1 MANIYKLYFYKE
13 KKGSAVTPTSNLEM
27 SFNGTSYKV
36 NLLNLKYKKKVYEP
50 CEILAELNI
59 DANSQTVNNVKT
71 YTLPKNS
78 EVVST
83 LLNQKVEMEVEYTK
97 SDKSTASFSVA
108 TNYFVYKVRPI
119 FNGSS
124 SSSMTVELGIY
135 SADKL
140 MTLDKYSRAY
150 TAKRLY
156 TDILLTEAANF
167 QLKDEGNTKLS
178 TLVANHMQMLKYKY
192 SSTDDNKVTT
202 NWTLTEELRIP
213 YIVQYNESFYQFL
226 VRSANRYGEFLF
238 FEDGKLNFGMQPSDK
253 NYYKWTSDGK
263 IATDDKGKDIIINWA
278 TEPNAVKKR
287 YYESVLSEAVAVEH
301 TAYSYKDHTDRGS
314 QPYVSTPV
322 PASDSDS
329 DTDTDSTTS
338 DSTPA
343 YDPSIR
349 YNFDTEQVN
358 EWLNEL
364 ENGKY
369 RDQNAMWKSE
379 LRHHIVDY
387 VCRCLGYTNLADSI
401 FNLVLNVV
409 KKAISIAEDTGDY
422 NSIMKDENYTP
433 IKNDDQLSS
442 GKYRQFTTYGGSNA
456 LNYSLNAIKDKK
468 STDKTDTGT
477 DTSTS
482 TDTSTETSTET
493 STDPVKNYTNVF
505 YPLLRKK
512 EKEIGEQAVW
522 LDFGENFKPIMLG
535 DKLKVDDQDYV
546 VINVEGSYDFVE
558 KTQYN
563 IVTSE
568 DGKTSFDPT
577 TIKVPQEK
585 LLVSAVPVFVLSD
598 YYTVTKAPTGVTT
611 TNLDSWS
618 TTLPL
623 PPALPDVLITDARPQ
638 VAFVAQYTDPEGLGR
653 IRVRYPWQNE
663 DDDASPWIRVTLP
676 YATSGGCVNF
686 MPSEGDEVMIGYE
699 HGNIDHP
706 YAMGY
711 LVAPFV
717 KSNWGD
723 SLPFDHWGGKHG
735 IKVKT
740 GHHLIFNDGANI
752 GPLFA
757 EMFGPFSF
765 LRSVI
770 PARVFKDWGSDGN
783 TPDCGGGFELSDRY
797 GFYKI
802 TGSTE
807 DRNITISSPMGTVN
821 MNAFQGITI
830 SAPTGDVKITGK
842 NVTISAANKLNIT
855 SGTTIN
861 DRFYYQKR
869 FSEGVGN
876 KFLSYGI
883 AFGMDLLDSAITRAE
898 KLIDISFFRCVLE
911 VILRPV
917 DGTLKIKSYTFV
929 QMEAGTGVAEIPKEN
944 RTWEKEIKGYAFEKK
959 LSDMQKLCSTV
970 SLVKQNVKAL
980 IDPIKT
986 AYANMISAKD
996 AFMAISDANGINK
1009 GEGAVSFGAI
1019 VQYACGRNGATA
1031 INDQWNFNFGTLHL
1045 EDEDVQVDELASRQA
1060 KRKVIIAKSEA
1071 LRAAAYDL
1079 SQAAKKWTQLAQ
1091 INKFGISAEVD
1102 DAKLKDLIKGQGF
1115 YNGNIT
1121 PLADLANGTYNN
1133 NVSAVAPK
1141 VWDNQLTAI
1150 SRYVAYEYVQYK
1162 KLNCGIT
1169 NNVNNINNAADALN
1183 DNNWSDFKNGF
1194 KYDEN
1199 KAPVQRL
1206 IAALDDNIFKFVDEF
1221 RESPWKWK
1229 HGYEG
1234 KILFSDSATNT
1245 FSFGSNQNLI
1255 SLCNKGNMSTAL
1267 SSLVEMLKNL

>member
-1 MANIYKLYFYKE
+1 MANLYKLYFYKE
-13 KKGSAVTPTSNLEM
+13 TKGSAVTPTSNLEM

-36 NLLNLKYKKKVYEP
+36 NLLKLKYKKKVYEP

-59 DANSQTVNNVKT
+59 DANSQTVNNVTT

-78 EVVST
+78 EVVDT

-97 SDKSTASFSVA
+97 SDKTTESTTVA

-140 MTLDKYSRAY
+140 MTIDKYSRAY

-167 QLKDEGNTKLS
+167 HINDNDTESKCTKLS
-178 TLVANHMQMLKYKY
+178 SLVANHMQMLKYKY
-192 SSTDDNKVTT
+192 STTDDNKVTT

-253 NYYKWTSDGK
+253 NYYEWASDGK
-263 IATDDKGKDIIINWA
+263 IATDDKGKDKVIEWA
-278 TEPNAVKKR
+278 TEPNAVKRR

-301 TAYSYKDHTDRGS
+301 TAYSYKDHTDRES
-314 QPYVSTPV
+314 QPY
-322 PASDSDS
+322 ASDSS
-329 DTDTDSTTS
+329 K
-338 DSTPA
+338 
-343 YDPSIR
+343 R

-358 EWLNEL
+358 EWLKEL
-364 ENGKY
+364 ENGQYKS
-369 RDQNAMWKSE
+369 QSAMWKSE

-387 VCRCLGYTNLADSI
+387 VCRCLGYTNLANSI
-401 FNLVLNVV
+401 FNLILNVA
-409 KKAISIAEDTGDY
+409 KKAVTIAEEAGDY
-422 NSIMKDENYTP
+422 NAIMKEDNYDP
-433 IKNDDQLSS
+433 IKNADQYDSS
-442 GKYRQFTTYGGSNA
+442 KYCQFTTYGGSNA

-477 DTSTS
+477 DTSAS
-482 TDTSTETSTET
+482 TDTN
-493 STDPVKNYTNVF
+493 TDTGTDTVKNYTNVF

-546 VINVEGSYDFVE
+546 VINVEGSYDIVE

-563 IVTSE
+563 MVTSE

-585 LLVSAVPVFVLSD
+585 LLVSAVPVLELSD
-598 YYTVTKAPTGVTT
+598 CYTVTNAPDGVST

-653 IRVRYPWQNE
+653 IRVRYPWQN
-663 DDDASPWIRVTLP
+663 DTDDASPWIRVTLP

-757 EMFGPFSF
+757 EMFGPSSF
-765 LRSVI
+765 LRSII

-830 SAPTGDVKITGK
+830 SAPTGDVNITGK
-842 NVTISAANKLNIT
+842 NVTISAKNKLNIT
-855 SGTTIN
+855 SGNTIK
-861 DRFYYQKR
+861 DRFYYKK
-869 FSEGVGN
+869 EWAGGA
-876 KFLSYGI
+876 LSKGAAFGI
-883 AFGMDLLDSAITRAE
+883 AFGMDLLESAVKRVE
-898 KLIDISFFRCVLE
+898 NLIDVSFFRCVLE
-911 VILRPV
+911 AFLRPV

-929 QMEAGTGVAEIPKEN
+929 QMEAGTGVSEVPKDSL
-944 RTWEKEIKGYAFEKK
+944 RFDKGLTEQDDLKN
-959 LSDMQKLCSTV
+959 LQKLCNTV
-970 SLVKQNVKAL
+970 SLVGLNVRAL
-980 IDPIKT
+980 IVPVMN
-986 AYANMISAKD
+986 AYNNMIEAKD
-996 AFMAISDANGINK
+996 AFMKISGANGKNK
-1009 GEGAVSFGAI
+1009 NEGAITFKNI
-1019 VQYACGRNGATA
+1019 VDYACGDNGGTELTLES
-1031 INDQWNFNFGTLHL
+1031 NKFNFEASGLDL
-1045 EDEDVQVDELASRQA
+1045 KNEDQKYPEDPKKLG
-1060 KRKVIIAKSEA
+1060 
-1071 LRAAAYDL
+1071 AYQL
-1079 SQAAKKWTQLAQ
+1079 SQLRDISRNVYKKM
-1091 INKFGISAEVD
+1091 IVD
-1102 DAKLKDLIKGQGF
+1102 DSNNLRVAVRELRDAIDKWQSLTNINLNGILESDVDKQTLIDKLKDQNFIDGEIKS
-1115 YNGNIT
+1115 
-1121 PLADLANGTYNN
+1121 LDVLKEGTYDKTIDSVDIAIWNN
-1133 NVSAVAPK
+1133 QIK
-1141 VWDNQLTAI
+1141 AI
-1150 SRYVAYEYVQYK
+1150 SRYVVYLYLKDKASNYGIK
-1162 KLNCGIT
+1162 IGKTFDDAKATLNST
-1169 NNVNNINNAADALN
+1169 
-1183 DNNWSDFKNGF
+1183 NWSEYMKSFEQKETNVVTQRLKAFIDDNFVSWKDAVWENPRKWKNGF
-1194 KYDEN
+1194 
-1199 KAPVQRL
+1199 
-1206 IAALDDNIFKFVDEF
+1206 
-1221 RESPWKWK
+1221 
-1229 HGYEG
+1229 EG
-1234 KILFSDSATNT
+1234 KILFSDSSSKTI
-1245 FSFGSNQNLI
+1245 SFGSNQNLI
-1255 SLCNKGNMSTAL
+1255 SSYNQRTNSANLSAL
-1267 SSLVEMLKNL
+1267 FEMLKKL

>member
-1 MANIYKLYFYKE
+1 MANTFKVYLYKKT
-13 KKGSAVTPTSNLEM
+13 KGSDDNYIGLTKEFSFSIVTGSNVKSCKL
-27 SFNGTSYKV
+27 T
-36 NLLNLKYKKKVYEP
+36 LNSLKYKKKVYEP
-50 CEILAELNI
+50 CEILASINLV
-59 DANSQTVNNVKT
+59 SST
-71 YTLPKNS
+71 TLPTNA
-78 EVVST
+78 EVVNAF
-83 LLNQKVEMEVEYTK
+83 LNQLVDVKINTT
-97 SDKSTASFSVA
+97 DIAI
-108 TNYFVYKVRPI
+108 NYFVYKVRPI
-119 FNGSS
+119 FCGTSS
-124 SSSMTVELGIY
+124 QSMTVELGIY
-135 SADKL
+135 SPDKL

-167 QLKDEGNTKLS
+167 HLNDDDTESNCTKLS
-178 TLVANHMQMLKYKY
+178 SLVANHLQMLKYKY
-192 SSTDDNKVTT
+192 SSTNNNVTT
-202 NWTLTEELRIP
+202 NLTLTEELRIP
-213 YIVQYNESFYQFL
+213 YIVQYDESFYHFL
-226 VRSANRYGEFLF
+226 VRAANRYGEFLF
-238 FEDGKLNFGMQPSDK
+238 FENGKLNFGMKPSDA
-253 NYYKWTSDGK
+253 NYYKLDASGAQT
-263 IATDDKGKDIIINWA
+263 ATAIDWDNE
-278 TEPNAVKKR
+278 TTVQRR
-287 YYESVLSEAVAVEH
+287 YYESVLSEAVKVEH
-301 TAYSYKDHTDRGS
+301 SAYSYKDHSNRKS
-314 QPYVSTPV
+314 QPY
-322 PASDSDS
+322 ASDSS
-329 DTDTDSTTS
+329 K
-338 DSTPA
+338 
-343 YDPSIR
+343 R
-349 YNFDTEQVN
+349 YNFDTEQAN

-433 IKNDDQLSS
+433 IKNADQYDSD
-442 GKYRQFTTYGGSNA
+442 KFRQFTTYDGSNA
-456 LNYSLNAIKDKK
+456 LNYSLNAIKGIKVSDQNDSDK
-468 STDKTDTGT
+468 
-477 DTSTS
+477 
-482 TDTSTETSTET
+482 
-493 STDPVKNYTNVF
+493 VKNYTNVF
-505 YPLLRKK
+505 YPLLRNK
-512 EKEIGEQAVW
+512 EKETGEQAVW

-535 DKLKVDDQDYV
+535 DKLHVSGKDYV
-546 VINVEGSYDFVE
+546 VISVEGSCESFEEE
-558 KTQYN
+558 KLAK
-563 IVTSE
+563 ITSP
-568 DGKTSFDPT
+568 DGKETYTMVNKTVVKES
-577 TIKVPQEK
+577 
-585 LLVSAVPVFVLSD
+585 LLVSAVPVMELSEC
-598 YYTVTKAPTGVTT
+598 YSVSTAPAGVTP

-653 IRVRYPWQNE
+653 IRVRYPWQN
-663 DDDASPWIRVTLP
+663 DTDDASPWIRVTLP

-944 RTWEKEIKGYAFEKK
+944 RTWEKEIKGYINAKELKN
-959 LSDMQKLCSTV
+959 LQKFCNTV

-1009 GEGAVSFGAI
+1009 DQTVVSFGDI
-1019 VQYACGRNGATA
+1019 VNYAKNNGEDAKLP
-1031 INDQWNFNFGTLHL
+1031 NDWGNFHFNAQNLQKL
-1045 EDEDVQVDELASRQA
+1045 ENVDDVPRA
-1060 KRKVIIAKSEA
+1060 KKREVIIARSEA

-1091 INKFGISAEVD
+1091 INKFGLPAADVD
-1102 DAKLKDLIKGQGF
+1102 EATLKPLITGQGF
-1115 YNGNIT
+1115 YGQAVKSLRD
-1121 PLADLANGTYNN
+1121 LADGNYGTD
-1133 NVSAVAPK
+1133 VSIVSPHI
-1141 VWDNQLTAI
+1141 WEDQLTAI
-1150 SRYVAYEYVQYK
+1150 SRFVAYNYV
-1162 KLNCGIT
+1162 NANAPDFIT
-1169 NNVNNINNAADALN
+1169 NTYDGFQDAGATLQGDEWSNYINAFYFEDTNIAV
-1183 DNNWSDFKNGF
+1183 K
-1194 KYDEN
+1194 
-1199 KAPVQRL
+1199 RL
-1206 IAALDDNIFKFVDEF
+1206 IAALDDNILKVVDEF

-1229 HGYEG
+1229 HGFEG
-1234 KILFSDSATNT
+1234 KILFSDSASNT
-1245 FSFGSNQNLI
+1245 FSFGSNQNLV
-1255 SLCNKGNMSTAL
+1255 SSYNKGTKSANV
-1267 SSLVEMLKNL
+1267 SSLFEILKKI